1 MSGICISI
9 SSSWVSSKDS
19 GDSSIMSS
27 SMVGISSVSEK
38 LSAKTIASFA
48 SKLSSKALVSPSTR
62 KSSSEFKF
70 SPKKVGSESEKSAGT
85 SISISSGNLSKPST
99 SSIIFSS
106 IIPKAS
112 SVKRSSVFSSKRLSS
127 GNEKSSISVASSSEA
142 RL

>member
-1 MSGICISI
+1 
-9 SSSWVSSKDS
+9 
-19 GDSSIMSS
+19 
-27 SMVGISSVSEK
+27 MVGISSVSEK
-38 LSAKTIASFA
+38 LSAKTAPAKAAVPPNIIASFA
-48 SKLSSKALVSPSTR
+48 SKLSSKSLVSPSTR

-112 SVKRSSVFSSKRLSS
+112 SVKTSSVFSSKRLSS